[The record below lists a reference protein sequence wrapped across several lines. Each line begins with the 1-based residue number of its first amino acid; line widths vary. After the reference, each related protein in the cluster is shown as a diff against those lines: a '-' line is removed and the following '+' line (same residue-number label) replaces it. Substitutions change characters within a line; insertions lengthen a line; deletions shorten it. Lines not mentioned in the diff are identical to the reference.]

1 MAYNVSKFS
10 SEIAAK
16 GLASPNKFSVNFTSI
31 PGPALSG
38 GHTYQDLNLM
48 CESLSIAGRTVQ
60 SLLDRQY
67 GLNREVAYNGP
78 TYTPITLS
86 FLCSKDY
93 REKRIF
99 DKWNNI
105 CVDISKGYDV
115 AYYNEYIG
123 EMQVSALDA
132 QGFKTFTITYKECWP
147 KNVAQIDLNHSTT
160 NAPVRLTVE
169 MSYAYWETD
178 DIKSNGVNQS
188 AIPKSSARAS
198 TTRVGYAPEL
208 TTGFQ

>member
-1 MAYNVSKFS
+1 M
-10 SEIAAK
+10 I
-16 GLASPNKFSVNFTSI
+16 
-31 PGPALSG
+31 
-38 GHTYQDLNLM
+38 
-48 CESLSIAGRTVQ
+48 
-60 SLLDRQY
+60 
-67 GLNREVAYNGP
+67 
-78 TYTPITLS
+78 
-86 FLCSKDY
+86 
-93 REKRIF
+93 
-99 DKWNNI
+99 
-105 CVDISKGYDV
+105 VDISKGYDV

-208 TTGFQ
+208 TTGG

>member
-123 EMQVSALDA
+123 EMQVSALDT

-178 DIKSNGVNQS
+178 DIKSNGVNKS

>member
-160 NAPVRLTVE
+160 NSPVRLTVE

-198 TTRVGYAPEL
+198 TTRVGYAPE
-208 TTGFQ
+208 QII

>member
-132 QGFKTFTITYKECWP
+132 QGFKKFTITYKECWP
-147 KNVAQIDLNHSTT
+147 KNVAEIDLNHSTT

-178 DIKSNGVNQS
+178 DIKSNGVNKS

>member
-178 DIKSNGVNQS
+178 DIKSNGVNKS

>member
-208 TTGFQ
+208 TTITQ

>member
-208 TTGFQ
+208 TTDG

>member
-160 NAPVRLTVE
+160 NSPVRLTVE

-198 TTRVGYAPEL
+198 TTTPTDVGNPFGYR
-208 TTGFQ
+208 